1 MDGTG
6 LVDMRTVAGP
16 ERPASFEGL
25 YQAQYGRMLR
35 LAYVLTDDHA
45 VAEELVQ
52 DAFVG
57 VYRKWADVEEPVAY
71 LRRAVVNACRS
82 HHRRRFLERRH
93 PPQPEQPVPAHEP
106 DSLWPELRRLSP
118 RRRTALLLRFYEDL
132 SVAEVAQALGCGQ
145 QTAKSLIHR
154 GLAQLRQEVT
164 R

>member
-1 MDGTG
+1 
-6 LVDMRTVAGP
+6 VDTRTVAGP
-16 ERPASFEGL
+16 ERPPSFEGL
-25 YQAQYGRMLR
+25 YQAQYTRMLR

-57 VYRKWADVEEPVAY
+57 VYRRWADVEEPAAY

-106 DSLWPELRRLSP
+106 DTLWPQLRRLSP
-118 RRRTALLLRFYEDL
+118 RRRAALILRFYEDL
-132 SVAEVAQALGCGQ
+132 SVADVARALGCGQ

-154 GLAQLRQEVT
+154 GLAQLREEVT
-164 R
+164 P